1 MNTEQTMAEMIGL
14 RFEDA
19 RAIAQVACDKAES
32 GDLEGGR
39 EMLELLVELNPK
51 DSAMQFA
58 LGTVYE
64 KLGMKDRAESCYTAA
79 IERSNHAFALVNRGE
94 LRIRRGEAAGREDLA
109 KVLALDPKLQT
120 VAGQRAKV
128 LLQVFAAKPATQPGR
143 PSAMKAQPAQAK
155 SKR

>member
-1 MNTEQTMAEMIGL
+1 MDTEQTLAEMVGL

-39 EMLELLVELNPK
+39 EILELLVELNPK

-58 LGTVYE
+58 LGTIYQ
-64 KLGMKDRAESCYTAA
+64 KLGMKDLAERCYSAA

-94 LRIRRGEAAGREDLA
+94 LRVRRGDAGGREDLA
-109 KVLALDPKLQT
+109 KVLALDPKLQSIP
-120 VAGQRAKV
+120 GQRARV
-128 LLQVFAAKPATQPGR
+128 LLQVFGQ
-143 PSAMKAQPAQAK
+143 SAGKQAQPARPTAK
-155 SKR
+155 SLPGKR